1 MGGEAFAKTGET
13 LLSLILT
20 TWDPMLSPMWEAAEE
35 QAKQPRNDPTILSR
49 PPARP

>member
-1 MGGEAFAKTGET
+1 MQVVAVAETSET

-20 TWDPMLSPMWEAAEE
+20 TWDPMLSPMWEEPDKR
-35 QAKQPRNDPTILSR
+35 AKQTPDDPAILSR